1 MDIKESIEL
10 LNGIELIAVN
20 GAKIAKDGINISD
33 LAYLVELA
41 KNFEVLKNAY
51 EGINLIDDEI
61 KELDEKELVEL
72 GLKAFSII
80 KNVKAAI

>member
-33 LAYLVELA
+33 LAHLVELA
-41 KNFEVLKNAY
+41 KNFEVLKDAY
-51 EGINLIDDEI
+51 VGIDLIDDEV
-61 KELDEKELVEL
+61 KDLDEKELIEL

-80 KNVKAAI
+80 KNVKAAM

>member
-20 GAKIAKDGINISD
+20 GAKIAKDGINLSD

-51 EGINLIDDEI
+51 EGIDLIDDEI

>member
-80 KNVKAAI
+80 KNVKAAM